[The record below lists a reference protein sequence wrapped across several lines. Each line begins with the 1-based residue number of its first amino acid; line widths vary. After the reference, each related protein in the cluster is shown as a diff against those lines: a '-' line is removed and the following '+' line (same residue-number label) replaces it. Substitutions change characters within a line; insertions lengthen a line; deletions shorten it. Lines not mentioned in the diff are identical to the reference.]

1 MQGLATLSGP
11 GLKYRLDK
19 AVPFLKAL
27 LEQPLAERSAS
38 VHLRWPG
45 RMDPERFP
53 CAWKSGNTWLVAL
66 RSRLTRS
73 NDPLYRGLP

>member
-27 LEQPLAERSAS
+27 LEQQLAERSARGY
-38 VHLRWPG
+38 LRWPG

-53 CAWKSGNTWLVAL
+53 CAWRSGNTWPFASQ
-66 RSRLTRS
+66 SRFTRS